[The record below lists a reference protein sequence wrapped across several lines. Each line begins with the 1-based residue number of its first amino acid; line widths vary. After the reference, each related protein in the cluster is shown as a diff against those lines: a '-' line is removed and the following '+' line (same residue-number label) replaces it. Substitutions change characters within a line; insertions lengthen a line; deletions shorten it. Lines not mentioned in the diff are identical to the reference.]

1 MTQEEQIKVCEKV
14 SRFMWEEFDKYSMD
28 MGDAMCIVSAVADHT
43 IRTLCKMTG
52 EDYKET
58 TKYFCDVMLDNSEL

>member
-14 SRFMWEEFDKYSMD
+14 SRFIWEEFDKHD
-28 MGDAMCIVSAVADHT
+28 MELSDAMIIVSAVVDYT
-43 IRTLCKMTG
+43 ISMLCKMTG

-58 TKYFCDVMLDNSEL
+58 IKYFCDTLVENSKI

>member
-14 SRFMWEEFDKYSMD
+14 SRFMWKEFDKYSMD
-28 MGDAMCIVSAVADHT
+28 MGDAMCIVSAVVDHT

-58 TKYFCDVMLDNSEL
+58 MKYFCDVMLDNSEL